1 MPDAS
6 LMKSLN
12 RSELIEWVIDSLDR
26 RVGEGLSARQ
36 RHQLQQALF
45 KSLDTTLCEDELPQA
60 RQVTILLTDLRG
72 FTAVAEQY
80 PPHLVVKM
88 LNHYFTRMCEIVF
101 RHGGFVDKFM
111 GDAVMVVFGL
121 PDYRQDDLQRAIA
134 CAVEMQHAMLEVNER
149 MSEQGYPRLYM
160 GVGINT
166 GEVVVGRLGSDLH
179 HEYTIIGDSVN
190 LAFRIEA
197 YSLRGQVLLSEHSR
211 HLAESYIDCG
221 PPNQVEL
228 KGKEKPMNLYEL
240 LATYRPHYLAV
251 PRVESR
257 RSPRILV
264 DFPIS
269 FQTLKEK
276 TVVRTQHQGRAVD
289 LSYNGLHAY
298 LPMQLRTL
306 SDIRITL
313 STSLMSRHNRYIYAK
328 VLDAKQEEGG
338 WLCRMEF
345 TRIDEEGQAAIKS
358 FIDQAV
364 ALR

>member
-1 MPDAS
+1 MNSHD
-6 LMKSLN
+6 
-12 RSELIEWVIDSLDR
+12 RDELIKWIIDSLGSKIGTD
-26 RVGEGLSARQ
+26 LTARQ
-36 RHQLQQALF
+36 RYRLQQVLF
-45 KSLDTTLCEDELPQA
+45 KSLDPTSDNPEQPQT
-60 RQVTILLTDLRG
+60 RQVSILLTDLRG

-80 PPHLVVKM
+80 PPNLVVSV
-88 LNHYFTRMCEIVF
+88 LNQYFTRMCEIVF
-101 RHGGFVDKFM
+101 QHGGLVDKFM
-111 GDAVMVVFGL
+111 GDAIMVVFGL
-121 PDYRQDDLQRAIA
+121 PEYRLDDLERAIA
-134 CAVEMQHAMLEVNER
+134 CAVEMQRAMLELNEQ

-179 HEYTIIGDSVN
+179 HEYTIIGDEVN

-197 YSLRGQVLLSEHSR
+197 YSLRGQVLLSDHSH

-240 LATYRPHYLAV
+240 YATHRPRYMEV
-251 PRVESR
+251 PRVEAR
-257 RSPRILV
+257 RSPRVPV

-269 FQTLKEK
+269 FQTLRDKA
-276 TVVRTQHQGRAVD
+276 VMRTRHQGRAVD
-289 LSYNGLHAY
+289 LSYYGLYAY
-298 LPMQLRTL
+298 LPMKLRTL

-313 STSLMSRHNRYIYAK
+313 STSLMSQQSRYIYAK
-328 VLDAKQEEGG
+328 VLGAKKERDG

-345 TRIDEEGQAAIKS
+345 TRIDDEGQAAIKNY
-358 FIDQAV
+358 IDQAV

>member
-1 MPDAS
+1 MNN
-6 LMKSLN
+6 LK
-12 RSELIEWVIDSLDR
+12 RSELIHWVIDSL
-26 RVGEGLSARQ
+26 GNKIEHGLSARQ
-36 RHQLQQALF
+36 RHQLQQVLF
-45 KSLDTTLCEDELPQA
+45 KSLDSTLCDNTKPQS

-80 PPHLVVKM
+80 PPHLVVDM

-101 RHGGFVDKFM
+101 RYGGLVDKFM
-111 GDAVMVVFGL
+111 GDAIMVVFGL
-121 PDYRQDDLQRAIA
+121 PEYRHDDLERAIA
-134 CAVEMQHAMLEVNER
+134 CAVEMQRAMLEVNDRISER
-149 MSEQGYPRLYM
+149 GYPSLYM

-179 HEYTIIGDSVN
+179 HEYTVIGDEVN

-197 YSLRGQVLLSEHSR
+197 YSLRGQILLSEHSR
-211 HLAESYIDCG
+211 HLAERYIECG

-240 LATYRPHYLAV
+240 RSTQRPHYMEV
-251 PRVESR
+251 PRVEAR
-257 RSPRILV
+257 RSPRIPV

-269 FQTLKEK
+269 FQTLMDK
-276 TVVRTQHQGRAVD
+276 TITRKHHQGRAVD
-289 LSYNGLHAY
+289 LSYYGLHAY
-298 LPMQLRTL
+298 LPMKLRSL

-313 STSLMSRHNRYIYAK
+313 STSLMSKQNSYIYAK
-328 VLDAKQEEGG
+328 VLDAQKDDGG

-345 TRIDEEGQAAIKS
+345 TRIDDQGQAAIKHY
-358 FIDQAV
+358 IDQVV

>member
-1 MPDAS
+1 ME
-6 LMKSLN
+6 SLN
-12 RSELIEWVIDSLDR
+12 RSELINFVLDSLSSKI
-26 RVGEGLSARQ
+26 GTGLTARQ
-36 RHQLQQALF
+36 RHRLKQVLF
-45 KSLDTTLCEDELPQA
+45 KSLDPTLSNNDQPET

-72 FTAVAEQY
+72 FTAITEQY
-80 PPHLVVKM
+80 PPHLVVTV
-88 LNHYFTRMCEIVF
+88 LNQYLARMCEIIY
-101 RHGGFVDKFM
+101 RYGGQVDKFM
-111 GDAVMVVFGL
+111 GDGIMIVFGL
-121 PDYRQDDLQRAIA
+121 PEYRQDDLQRSIA
-134 CAVEMQHAMLEVNER
+134 CAVEMQCAMLTLNEKMR
-149 MSEQGYPRLYM
+149 EQGYPRLYM

-179 HEYTIIGDSVN
+179 HEYTIIGDEVN

-228 KGKEKPMNLYEL
+228 KGKAQPMNLYEL
-240 LATYRPHYLAV
+240 YATYQPRYLAV

-257 RSPRILV
+257 RSPRVSV

-269 FQTLKEK
+269 FQALKEK
-276 TVVRTQHQGRAVD
+276 TVMRTRHQGRAVD
-289 LSYNGLHAY
+289 LSYYGLHAY
-298 LPMQLRTL
+298 LPVKLRNM

-313 STSLMSRHNRYIYAK
+313 STSLMSSMNRYIYAK
-328 VLDAKQEEGG
+328 VLDAKQERDG

-345 TRIDEEGQAAIKS
+345 TRIDDEGQATIKNY
-358 FIDQAV
+358 IDQAV